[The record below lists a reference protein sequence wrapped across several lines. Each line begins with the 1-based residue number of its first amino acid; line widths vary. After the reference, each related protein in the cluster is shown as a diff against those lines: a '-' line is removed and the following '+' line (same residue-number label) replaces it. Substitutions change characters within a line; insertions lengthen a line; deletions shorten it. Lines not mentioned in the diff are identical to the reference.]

1 MEISQRFKND
11 SETQEKRLQG
21 VKTQHIPHG
30 ARSQIPPEACTL
42 YLQQSMFWKPI
53 TILHHRSMFEQ
64 SLLIVVND
72 IIFTL
77 RT

>member
-30 ARSQIPPEACTL
+30 ARSRIPPEACTL
-42 YLQQSMFWKPI
+42 YLQQSIFWKPI
-53 TILHHRSMFEQ
+53 TILHHRSMLEQ